1 MAYVIGQFLYLIM
14 TIGNI
19 LPLRY
24 GKFEYLGQDASQ
36 TPLPEY
42 MDYEK
47 TLLNFKYEIKKFITS
62 Y

>member
-1 MAYVIGQFLYLIM
+1 M
-14 TIGNI
+14 TIGHI

-47 TLLNFKYEIKKFITS
+47 MLLMIKDDENLVYHNNKILLITS
-62 Y
+62 RY